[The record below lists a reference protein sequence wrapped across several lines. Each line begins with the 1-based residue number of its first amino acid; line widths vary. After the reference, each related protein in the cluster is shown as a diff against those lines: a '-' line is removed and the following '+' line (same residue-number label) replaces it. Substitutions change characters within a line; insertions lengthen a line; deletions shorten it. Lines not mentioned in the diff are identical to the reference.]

1 MKALCWLDEND
12 IIIISWVTDKIQQMA
27 MRKNCEIT
35 ANAARGEEEKWI
47 VTLGY
52 WRWKYTWNNQFKDLE
67 G

>member
-1 MKALCWLDEND
+1 LDEND
-12 IIIISWVTDKIQQMA
+12 IIIISWETDKIQQMA

-52 WRWKYTWNNQFKDLE
+52 
-67 G
+67 